1 MVHAVSCAIQNQPRV
16 YMSTPPSECMTSH
29 YLSLTEGCL
38 RGGEFHIQYQY
49 YKQWYYYS
57 YSVWFSFILTYS
69 KAFVTVLVFTEK
81 HIGHILTPTLLL
93 LRLYLFSLKMMK
105 IVLLL
110 VCQLQETFLF
120 IMHSTISAPTILLL
134 YLKLSGVFKIHFLL
148 CIFTAINIHSN

>member
-93 LRLYLFSLKMMK
+93 LLRLYLFSLKT
-105 IVLLL
+105 VLLL
-110 VCQLQETFLF
+110 VCQLCLFCMF

-134 YLKLSGVFKIHFLL
+134 YLKLSGVFKNHFLL
-148 CIFTAINIHSN
+148 CIFSAINIHSN